1 MKLETNVISPERLQ
15 TLIWKS
21 GYGFTHDQMTA
32 CVFGFLE
39 PVLIVACRREYSGC
53 WIIFRIAEESVQ

>member
-1 MKLETNVISPERLQ
+1 MISAERLQ
-15 TLIWKS
+15 NLITKS
-21 GYGFTHDQMTA
+21 GYMIQREQMTA

-39 PVLIVACRREYSGC
+39 PILICTTYAGKGSS